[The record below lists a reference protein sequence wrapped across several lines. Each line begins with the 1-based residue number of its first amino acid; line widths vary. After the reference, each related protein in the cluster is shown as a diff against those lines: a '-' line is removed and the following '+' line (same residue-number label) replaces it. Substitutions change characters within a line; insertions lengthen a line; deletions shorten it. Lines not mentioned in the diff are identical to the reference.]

1 MSSQTLLPGGMRLQA
16 GELPRRQGGRISA
29 ASVFFFII
37 NLM

>member
-1 MSSQTLLPGGMRLQA
+1 MRLQA
-16 GELPRRQGGRISA
+16 GELSRRRVVRISA